1 MFSYMSQ
8 VETFYPETLILF
20 LMITL
25 SDLQKFDP
33 SGMHNVYDKW
43 PQIAREAYES
53 ELEAVSYDGIN
64 HIVFAG
70 MGGSGAIGD
79 LFSSILSKTKIHV
92 SLVKGYLLPC
102 TVDKNTLVIT
112 TSVSGNSVESLTILE
127 SAKSLDCSLVA
138 FSSGGTMEKLCKEN
152 HIEHKKI
159 SYTHSPR
166 SSLVKYAYSM
176 LKILNHILPVTK
188 NDIIESI
195 RELDSIQNN
204 ISSDNLSYSNNAIDL
219 ASWISEI
226 PLIYYPHG
234 LHSAAIRFKS
244 SLQENAKSHAM
255 IEDIIEAS
263 HNNIVSWERPSIVQP
278 ILIQGKD
285 DYIKTKERWSII
297 KQYFLE
303 NKIDFKQVTSIK
315 GNILSKIIVLYYLF
329 DYCSIYKAIMNKTDP
344 TPVSS
349 IDFIKSKL

>member
-1 MFSYMSQ
+1 
-8 VETFYPETLILF
+8 
-20 LMITL
+20 MITL

-33 SGMHNVYDKW
+33 SGMHTVYDMW

-53 ELEAVSYDGIN
+53 ELEEVSYDEID

-79 LFSSILSKTKIHV
+79 LFSSILSKSKIHV

-102 TVDKNTLVIT
+102 TIDKNTLVIT
-112 TSVSGNSVESLTILE
+112 TSISGNSVEPLTVLE
-127 SAKSLDCSLVA
+127 SAKKLDCSLIA
-138 FSSGGTMEKLCKEN
+138 FSSGGKMEEFCKKN
-152 HIEHKKI
+152 NIEHRKI
-159 SYTHSPR
+159 DYIHSPR

-176 LKILNHILPVTK
+176 LKILSPILSITK
-188 NDIIESI
+188 NEITESI
-195 RELDSIQNN
+195 NQLDVIHKN
-204 ISSDNLSYSNNAIDL
+204 ISSDNLTETNHAIEL
-219 ASWISEI
+219 ASWITGI
-226 PLIYYPHG
+226 PLIYYPYG
-234 LHSAAIRFKS
+234 LQSAAIRFKS
-244 SLQENAKSHAM
+244 SLQENAKSHAI

-278 ILIQGKD
+278 ILIQGAD

-297 KQYFLE
+297 KQYFE
-303 NKIDFKQVTSIK
+303 DNKIDYNQIHSIN

-329 DYCSIYKAIMNKTDP
+329 DYCSIYKAIMNETDP
-344 TPVSS
+344 TPIRS

>member
-1 MFSYMSQ
+1 
-8 VETFYPETLILF
+8 
-20 LMITL
+20 MITL
-25 SDLQKFDP
+25 SDLQKFDS

-53 ELEAVSYDGIN
+53 ELKEISYDGID

-79 LFSSILSKTKIHV
+79 LFSSILSKSKIHV

-112 TSVSGNSVESLTILE
+112 TSVSGNSVEPLTVLE
-127 SAKSLDCSLVA
+127 SAKKLDCSLIA
-138 FSSGGTMEKLCKEN
+138 FSSGGKMEEFCIKN
-152 HIEHKKI
+152 NIEHRKI
-159 SYTHSPR
+159 NYIHSPR
-166 SSLVKYAYSM
+166 SSLVKYTYSM
-176 LKILNHILPVTK
+176 LKTLNHILPVTK

-195 RELDSIQNN
+195 QELDSTQNN
-204 ISSDNLSYSNNAIDL
+204 ISSDNLSDSNSAMEL
-219 ASWISEI
+219 ASWISGI

-234 LHSAAIRFKS
+234 LQSAAIRFKS

-263 HNNIVSWERPSIVQP
+263 HNNVVSWERPSIVQP
-278 ILIQGKD
+278 ILIQGTD

-297 KQYFLE
+297 KQYSLE